1 MSWHSRFLSCLAV
14 WLVPSLVPDE
24 AAAQSLWIDPYRRG
38 GFEFSVARPA
48 PSEGLAFLSGA
59 ARLAASLPL
68 GFSSVIHLELPVA
81 RMALDGPGGGYS
93 ETRIGAPYV
102 GIGSAD
108 TAARVQFQFGVRF
121 APWDSDEAGASLLGV
136 ATDPERFESFAA
148 NIVAPRGAVQFGG
161 RGRSGLVTQVRIG
174 GTAMFGTGEAAGD
187 PELLVDYG
195 ARLGSETARG
205 FVYADLSG
213 RLVATESGS
222 LGERTI
228 HYVGVSG
235 GVSLGGITPT
245 AEVRVPLDESS
256 FGVDYI
262 ARIGARVRW

>member
-1 MSWHSRFLSCLAV
+1 MTCHSRFLSCLALL
-14 WLVPSLVPDE
+14 WVPGLGTAE
-24 AAAQSLWIDPYRRG
+24 AAAQSLWVDPHRRG
-38 GFEFSVARPA
+38 GFELSVARVA
-48 PSEGLAFLSGA
+48 PTEGLAFPSGA
-59 ARLAASLPL
+59 ARLAASVPL
-68 GFSSVIHLELPVA
+68 GFNSVIHLELPMA

-108 TAARVQFQFGVRF
+108 SAARVQFQFGVRF
-121 APWDSDEAGASLLGV
+121 APWDADQGGASALGA
-136 ATDPERFESFAA
+136 ATDPERFESFGA
-148 NIVAPRGAVQFGG
+148 NIVAPRAAVQFGG
-161 RGRSGLVTQVRIG
+161 RSQSGLVTQIRLG
-174 GTAMFGTGEAAGD
+174 GTGLFRTGEAAGD

-195 ARLGSETARG
+195 ARVGSETSRG

-213 RLVATESGS
+213 RLVATQSGS

-228 HYVGVSG
+228 HYFGVSG
-235 GVSLGGITPT
+235 GVALGGITPT

>member
-1 MSWHSRFLSCLAV
+1 MSCHSRYLSCLV
-14 WLVPSLVPDE
+14 LSSVPNLVTEE
-24 AAAQSLWIDPYRRG
+24 AAAQSLWIDPYRRA
-38 GFEFSVARPA
+38 GFEVSVARPA
-48 PSEGLAFLSGA
+48 PTEGLDFLSGA
-59 ARLAASLPL
+59 ARLAASVPL

-81 RMALDGPGGGYS
+81 RMAADGLGGGAS
-93 ETRIGAPYV
+93 QTRIGAPYV

-108 TAARVQFQFGVRF
+108 TAAKVQFQFGVRF
-121 APWDSDEAGASLLGV
+121 APWDSDQGGASFLGV
-136 ATDPERFESFAA
+136 ATDPERFESFGA
-148 NIVAPRGAVQFGG
+148 NLVAPRAAVQFGG

-174 GTAMFGTGEAAGD
+174 GTGLFGTGEAAGD

-195 ARLGSETARG
+195 ARVGSETSRG
-205 FVYADLSG
+205 FLYADFSG

-235 GVSLGGITPT
+235 GVALGGITPT

-262 ARIGARVRW
+262 ARIGARLRW